1 MKQLIYLDNSAT
13 TQIRSEVLQAMKPY
27 QEESFGN
34 GSSIHRL
41 GRRSRAAIDH
51 ARESV
56 AAMLNSDPSEIFFTP
71 CATYSN
77 NAALLGR
84 ARFVEESGLG
94 RHIITSPLEH
104 ASAAGPIQHLASR
117 GWRVT
122 MLNVDEEGFIDIEHL
137 KSSLTCETSIISVM
151 WANNEIGTIQ
161 PIQEIAD
168 IASRRDIFFYSD
180 AVQIAGKANID
191 LSATKVDCLS
201 ISGHKFHAPKGIGV
215 LYVRKGVKLMPIVFG
230 GGQEEGLSPGTENI
244 ANIIGLATAAE
255 LSIAEVTSQ
264 RARLDNM
271 HRLIADRLLSL
282 PGVSL
287 TGPSDLRKRVPG
299 HVSFCVDG
307 AYGADLVEQ
316 ADKRGVLISS
326 ASACSSKAVHPSA
339 VLRAIGKEASAAQG
353 SLRVTAG
360 ILNTEDEC
368 QRAAVVLSDIIAPHI
383 EVPMMPSHTH
393 TSIMIA

>member
-1 MKQLIYLDNSAT
+1 
-13 TQIRSEVLQAMKPY
+13 
-27 QEESFGN
+27 
-34 GSSIHRL
+34 
-41 GRRSRAAIDH
+41 
-51 ARESV
+51 
-56 AAMLNSDPSEIFFTP
+56 
-71 CATYSN
+71 
-77 NAALLGR
+77 
-84 ARFVEESGLG
+84 
-94 RHIITSPLEH
+94 
-104 ASAAGPIQHLASR
+104 
-117 GWRVT
+117 
-122 MLNVDEEGFIDIEHL
+122 
-137 KSSLTCETSIISVM
+137 M

-168 IASRRDIFFYSD
+168 IASRRDIFFHSD

-215 LYVRKGVKLMPIVFG
+215 LYVRKGVNLMSIVFG
-230 GGQEEGLSPGTENI
+230 GGRGERLSWYRKHCQHYWAGN
-244 ANIIGLATAAE
+244 GRR
-255 LSIAEVTSQ
+255 LSIARVTSQ